1 MLELIF
7 KVFKDIGRKEEKNI
21 EKHTKKKQLRS
32 IVNQLVFL
40 LTEIQ
45 LAIWFNEIVH
55 DSIC

>member
-7 KVFKDIGRKEEKNI
+7 KVFKDIGWREEKNI
-21 EKHTKKKQLRS
+21 EKHTKKNQLRS
-32 IVNQLVFL
+32 IVNQLVFP

-45 LAIWFNEIVH
+45 LVIWFNEIIH